1 LKNETQ
7 KEGTRTN
14 EIYITSRGMGGGR
27 MEVMRGWEYT
37 GRDERVDSFLH
48 ISFCVF

>member
-1 LKNETQ
+1 MKHRKKVPELMK
-7 KEGTRTN
+7 
-14 EIYITSRGMGGGR
+14 YITSRGMGGGR